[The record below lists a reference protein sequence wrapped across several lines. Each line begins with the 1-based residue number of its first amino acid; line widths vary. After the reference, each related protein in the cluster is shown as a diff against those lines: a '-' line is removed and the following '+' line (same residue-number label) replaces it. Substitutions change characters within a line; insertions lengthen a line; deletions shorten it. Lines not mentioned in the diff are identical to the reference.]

1 MSEPIEGDPGSPPDA
16 PEPDSRDARRRFRQ
30 DVATGLTW
38 TLIGTWGRQGIDLIV
53 FALLA
58 RLLLPEDFGL
68 VALAMV
74 FVLFAQLLVDQ
85 GMGDALVQRRE
96 ITPLQIDTA
105 FWVAVATGGLLT
117 VALFLLAWPISG
129 PCWASRSCSRSCR
142 CCR

>member
-53 FALLA
+53 FAVLA

-68 VALAMV
+68 VASGHGVRAV
-74 FVLFAQLLVDQ
+74 CSAA
-85 GMGDALVQRRE
+85 GRPGD
-96 ITPLQIDTA
+96 
-105 FWVAVATGGLLT
+105 G
-117 VALFLLAWPISG
+117 
-129 PCWASRSCSRSCR
+129 
-142 CCR
+142 

>member
-1 MSEPIEGDPGSPPDA
+1 MIATHGPLDCVDCMARIVPCARSRRCGGGGRASKLPGMSEPIEGDPGSPPDA

-53 FALLA
+53 FAFLA

-68 VALAMV
+68 VALALV
-74 FVLFAQLLVDQ
+74 FVLLAQLLVDQ

-96 ITPLQIDTA
+96 ITPLQVDTA
-105 FWVAVATGGLLT
+105 
-117 VALFLLAWPISG
+117 
-129 PCWASRSCSRSCR
+129 
-142 CCR
+142 